1 MPPITGHFLADFTDF
16 NRAVKL
22 AEVELRGFEEDANK
36 VARSLGRMADSFS
49 GRKVIQDATVMAEA
63 VARIGGTSK
72 LTEAEFARLSRTVTE
87 ATDKMRRMGV
97 DVPPA
102 LQAITKEATSMQ
114 RAFAEMD
121 ASRPFIQL
129 GPGVAGATSKLAG
142 LSAGLGQVDRI
153 LAAMG
158 TNIGPQ
164 IGALRELELAVGGLS
179 TGLTRLGWIGA
190 VTGGAL
196 IAMNTDWGKVG
207 EKIEDVRGT
216 IADTTAS
223 LMGWGNVAK
232 EEAAAN
238 AHLLAEASATAEREI
253 TDLSEAMRINKG
265 EAERMAREQEE
276 AAEAAAR
283 LTEAARDK
291 LRAHLADRIR
301 LSREGAAADERA
313 AQAYED
319 SIARMTEAREAAQAS
334 LAQDFFGHRDWQQ
347 AQDLVV
353 AIGDVAKV
361 AEMGAEAQARLAG
374 VMRDGLEAAI
384 RLGLGTDI
392 MTSQME
398 AFRLEATRTG
408 REAAEGLAKVEQQ
421 ARETAAAVAAMA
433 NTMTIVG
440 APLEPGMSEL
450 ARPQSLLRPQP
461 LNQRGVSIYGGNAAG
476 ESVLTDYAPT
486 VVNNNINMNGVLLS
500 NDPSARASLRQAID
514 DVLTQ
519 GIMKSRRF
527 SF

>member
-1 MPPITGHFLADFTDF
+1 
-16 NRAVKL
+16 
-22 AEVELRGFEEDANK
+22 
-36 VARSLGRMADSFS
+36 
-49 GRKVIQDATVMAEA
+49 
-63 VARIGGTSK
+63 
-72 LTEAEFARLSRTVTE
+72 
-87 ATDKMRRMGV
+87 
-97 DVPPA
+97 
-102 LQAITKEATSMQ
+102 
-114 RAFAEMD
+114 
-121 ASRPFIQL
+121 
-129 GPGVAGATSKLAG
+129 
-142 LSAGLGQVDRI
+142 
-153 LAAMG
+153 
-158 TNIGPQ
+158 
-164 IGALRELELAVGGLS
+164 
-179 TGLTRLGWIGA
+179 
-190 VTGGAL
+190 
-196 IAMNTDWGKVG
+196 
-207 EKIEDVRGT
+207 
-216 IADTTAS
+216 
-223 LMGWGNVAK
+223 MGWGNVAK

-265 EAERMAREQEE
+265 EAERMAREQED

-313 AQAYED
+313 AQVYED
-319 SIARMTEAREAAQAS
+319 SVERMTEAREAARAS
-334 LAQDFFGHRDWQQ
+334 LAEDLFGHRDFEQ
-347 AQDLVV
+347 ARELM
-353 AIGDVAKV
+353 ASIGDVGKV
-361 AEMGAEAQARLAG
+361 AQMSAEAQATLAR
-374 VMRDGLEAAI
+374 VMREGLEAAI

-398 AFRLEATRTG
+398 AFRLEATRTA
-408 REAAEGLAKVEQQ
+408 REAAEGLAALERQ
-421 ARETAAAVAAMA
+421 AAETQAAIAAMA

-486 VVNNNINMNGVLLS
+486 VVNNNITMNGLLMS
-500 NDPSARASLRQAID
+500 NDPSARESLRQAID
-514 DVLTQ
+514 DVLTR